1 MRKIF
6 LILLLNLLIFSCVD
20 LRFELKNT
28 IAESEEFTMYFE
40 SDTINKI
47 IYKDYIGGKSIPI
60 YKTDSTVYFNY
71 NQSLEEIFN
80 YEKKDDSL
88 ILTNSKTNLRFV
100 IKESSKEN
108 IFAFDRLYNE
118 HKRLG
123 IPPDVFYVADFKD
136 LNAEEVKKIISKIWR
151 KTVSKYKYPK
161 SVELDYFYVQNNQP
175 KNKMEIEWNNES
187 LFDDYRFSLSVKA
200 QNFLKQKNTAH
211 QTGYIVIEKGKSDE
225 IIFDFAGKKND
236 EYKWREYDI
245 PDNFSEDDVISINT
259 ILKNQYNIDVKEDV
273 YELSL
278 TDYSLKEKGYYDLTL
293 DIKIKPD
300 NFYYKYFKT
309 DSKYFKLYKEEKSIK
324 IETDL

>member
-1 MRKIF
+1 M
-6 LILLLNLLIFSCVD
+6 
-20 LRFELKNT
+20 
-28 IAESEEFTMYFE
+28 
-40 SDTINKI
+40 
-47 IYKDYIGGKSIPI
+47 
-60 YKTDSTVYFNY
+60 
-71 NQSLEEIFN
+71 
-80 YEKKDDSL
+80 
-88 ILTNSKTNLRFV
+88 
-100 IKESSKEN
+100 
-108 IFAFDRLYNE
+108 
-118 HKRLG
+118 
-123 IPPDVFYVADFKD
+123 FY
-136 LNAEEVKKIISKIWR
+136 KIISKIWR